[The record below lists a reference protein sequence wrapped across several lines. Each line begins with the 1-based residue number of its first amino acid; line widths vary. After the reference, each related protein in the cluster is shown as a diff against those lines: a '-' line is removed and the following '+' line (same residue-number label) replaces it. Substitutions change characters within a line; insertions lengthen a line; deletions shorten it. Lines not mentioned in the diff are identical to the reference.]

1 MAAEKMRRRLA
12 DVGGADVLDLKLLER
27 LGTRLDARPKRLEG
41 KTIRQ
46 FLVEKLLRVRTRQGE
61 LRPMALNRAQQ
72 EYESRCGKQNIVL
85 KARQLGITTY
95 VAARFFVHTITRR
108 GTLSVQVAHDQ
119 GSAEEIFRMV
129 HRFLENL
136 PERLRAGAL
145 CTSRANVRQVVFP
158 RLDSEYRVETAA
170 DPNAGRGLT
179 IQNLHCS
186 EVARWPGDAAE
197 TLAGLRAAV
206 PAGGEIVLESTPN
219 GAAGAFY
226 AEWQRAEETGYVRHF
241 FPWWWEPSYRRPT
254 GDGFG
259 ELSGEEAPLAEQFGL
274 DGEQIAFRREK
285 RANFGARFVE
295 EYPEDAE
302 SCFRSSGE
310 CVFDLETIERR
321 MRELAPPVESGQNGC
336 LQLWWPAQAGRKYVI
351 GVDPAEGNAG
361 GDYSCAQVLD
371 TDAGMQC
378 AELRGHFDPPTLA
391 RRVTE
396 LATRYNGA
404 LVAVERNNHGHAV
417 IAQMLTVHGYAN
429 LFPAADGEKAGW
441 LTTRVNRPQMLELL
455 AALLAHSPRLFHSRR
470 LLEECRTFVRQ
481 ENGRAEAAQG
491 THDDAVMAMAVA
503 ASVRMQGGHSQGT
516 QARRLPGAVPENGAC
531 NN

>member
-1 MAAEKMRRRLA
+1 MMRRRL
-12 DVGGADVLDLKLLER
+12 GGAGEIGELLDLELLER
-27 LGTRLDARPKRLEG
+27 LGSRLDARPKRLEG

-46 FLVEKLLRVRTRQGE
+46 FLVEKLLRVRTREGE
-61 LRPMALNRAQQ
+61 TQPLVLNRAQQ
-72 EYESRCGKQNIVL
+72 DYEGRCGKRNIVL
-85 KARQLGITTY
+85 KARQVGITTY

-108 GTLSVQVAHDQ
+108 GTLSVQVAHNQ
-119 GSAEEIFRMV
+119 ESAEEIFRIV

-186 EVARWPGDAAE
+186 EVARWPGEAAE

-206 PAGGEIVLESTPN
+206 PATGEVVLESTAN

-226 AEWQRAEETGYVRHF
+226 AEWQRAEESGYVRHF
-241 FPWWWEPSYRRPT
+241 FPWWWEPSYRLATLGPV
-254 GDGFG
+254 G
-259 ELSGEEAPLAEQFGL
+259 ELSEEEAALIEQFGL

-285 RANFGARFVE
+285 RANFGARFVA
-295 EYPEDAE
+295 EYAEDAE
-302 SCFRSSGE
+302 SCFSASGE
-310 CVFDLETIERR
+310 CLFDREAVERR
-321 MRELAPPVESGQNGC
+321 IGELAPPAASEENGC
-336 LQLWWPAQAGRKYVI
+336 LEMWWPAQAGRRYVV

-361 GDYSCAQVLD
+361 GDYSCAQVMD
-371 TDAGMQC
+371 METGMQC
-378 AELRGHFDPPTLA
+378 AELRGHFDPAALA
-391 RRVTE
+391 RRVVE
-396 LATRYNGA
+396 LAGRYNGA

-429 LFPAADGEKAGW
+429 LFPAAEGEKPGW

-455 AALLAHSPRLFHSRR
+455 AALVARSPELFHSRR

-481 ENGRAEAAQG
+481 ENGRAEAQRGA
-491 THDDAVMAMAVA
+491 HDDAVMAMAIA
-503 ASVRMQGGHSQGT
+503 ASVRE
-516 QARRLPGAVPENGAC
+516 QAACFNGVAPLR
-531 NN
+531 